1 MRVTMLLCDS
11 AQQVGG
17 KLYVLGGG
25 WTHIL
30 FRGQS
35 MNMSL
40 AVVVAVPWDRT
51 NERFDIETTLLT
63 EDGLPVEVND
73 VVVGGTSILEVGR
86 PPGIKAGSEINAAFV
101 ANFEGLVLPPGGYV
115 WDLSLAGESLAR
127 NPFWVVAPP
136 EQQTAA

>member
-1 MRVTMLLCDS
+1 MLLCDA

-35 MNMSL
+35 MNMAL
-40 AVVVAVPWDRT
+40 AVVLAVPWDRT
-51 NERFDIETTLLT
+51 NERLDIETTLRT
-63 EDGLPVEVND
+63 EDGEPVRINE
-73 VVVGGTSILEVGR
+73 VVVGGTSVIEVGR

-101 ANFEGLVLPPGGYV
+101 VNFEGLVLDPGGYV
-115 WDLSLAGESLAR
+115 WDLRLAEESLAR
-127 NPFWVVAPP
+127 TPFWVVAPP
-136 EQQTAA
+136 EQQA

>member
-1 MRVTMLLCDS
+1 V
-11 AQQVGG
+11 
-17 KLYVLGGG
+17 
-25 WTHIL
+25 
-30 FRGQS
+30 
-35 MNMSL
+35 
-40 AVVVAVPWDRT
+40 
-51 NERFDIETTLLT
+51 NE
-63 EDGLPVEVND
+63 
-73 VVVGGTSILEVGR
+73 VVVGGTSVLEVGR